1 MDGNQ
6 AFLIL
11 FKRGSFLW
19 VKTRQVPQLYCIQLG
34 VHCTIPQKT
43 VKFVFDCFHSLHLA
57 MHWYKSIR
65 IGKVRVSSL
74 GSNWKKLFFHS
85 HSSKLQPFY
94 GHRRICHQT
103 FYEIFSLKPYLINSY
118 FEAALQKLLIKLF
131 PRASPQPSTT
141 SWVNLQSLQQVFG
154 QLSWRCHPFLIGASL
169 PTTNTHNI
177 YLDLLLLHL
186 FPIKSPPSLHKIAE
200 RAANTKGDNI

>member
-1 MDGNQ
+1 MVWMEIRH
-6 AFLIL
+6 F
-11 FKRGSFLW
+11 SFCSNEEVFFGLKLVRFPNCIVYSW
-19 VKTRQVPQLYCIQLG
+19 VYTVQYPKKQLNLSL
-34 VHCTIPQKT
+34 TAST
-43 VKFVFDCFHSLHLA
+43 LHSLHLA

-177 YLDLLLLHL
+177 
-186 FPIKSPPSLHKIAE
+186 
-200 RAANTKGDNI
+200 